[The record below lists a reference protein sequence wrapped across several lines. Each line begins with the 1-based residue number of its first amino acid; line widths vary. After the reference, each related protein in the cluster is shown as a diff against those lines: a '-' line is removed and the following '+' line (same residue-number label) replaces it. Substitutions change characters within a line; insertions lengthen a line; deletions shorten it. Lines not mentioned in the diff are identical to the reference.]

1 MAVTSTPIFPQAV
14 KNTAI
19 TILPATA
26 SAFVTAYTGGTNGSK
41 IENWLISSTDTT
53 TRDLQVSFTIA
64 AATNLVTTINIPVNS
79 GNTNAIPCI
88 NMLTQ
93 TQLPGLA
100 RDSNGNPY
108 LYIASGTTLQIS
120 STTTV
125 TAAKVITSIVQAGDY

>member
-1 MAVTSTPIFPQAV
+1 MAVTATPIFPQTI

-41 IENWLISSTDTT
+41 VENWIISSTDTT
-53 TRDLQVSFTIA
+53 TRDLQVSFTIS
-64 AATNLVTTINIPVNS
+64 AATNLMTTINIPVNA
-79 GNTNAIPCI
+79 GNTNAIPSI